1 MKVKIAIVG
10 GGASGLMAAC
20 AAAHILKEPGAVT
33 VLEGSEKPGRKLLAT
48 GNGRCNLTNTR
59 HMTAESFFGD
69 AEQIPPLLS
78 AYPPERIR
86 SLFREM
92 GLLTVSDSEGRVYPQ
107 TMQAAS
113 VLAVLVRTAERYGAE
128 IRCGAKVVSVEKVRD
143 GFRLTLENGDTVDA
157 AQCILALGGAASPR
171 LSCGVDGYALAKT
184 LGHSVT
190 DLLPA
195 LTGLLCE
202 TSRKVLRPL
211 AGVRCAAGTAL
222 KIDGKTIAESPAE
235 EKSEVIFSETGIAGI
250 SVFDL
255 SVFAAEALAHHKSAA
270 LSLDLW
276 RDASY
281 NDVVRYLQEIRDAY
295 PASPCGELLLGV
307 LHRNLSWAL
316 ARAAG
321 SDPAA
326 AAKSL
331 SDHQI
336 KRLASLVKNW
346 EFPVTGVRG
355 WDNAQI
361 TAGGVPLA
369 ELDTL
374 TFASKKTKGLYL
386 TGELINIH
394 GRCGGYNL
402 HFAWA
407 TGHAAG
413 TAAANAQKGVSL

>member
-1 MKVKIAIVG
+1 MKTRLVIIG

-20 AAAHILKEPGAVT
+20 AAARVLKEPGAVV

-48 GNGRCNLTNTR
+48 GNGRCNLTNMR
-59 HMTAESFFGD
+59 GMSAVSFFGD
-69 AEQIPPLLS
+69 AELTAPLLA

-113 VLAVLVRTAERYGAE
+113 VLAVLLRTAERYGAV
-128 IRCGAKVVSVEKVRD
+128 IRCGVKVVSVEKSQQ
-143 GFRLTLENGDTVDA
+143 GFRLTLENGGTVDT

-171 LSCGVDGYALAKT
+171 LSCGADGYGLAKA

-211 AGVRCAAGTAL
+211 AGVRCAAGVAL
-222 KIDGKTIAESPAE
+222 KVDGKTAAESPEE

-255 SVFAAEALAHHKSAA
+255 SVFAAKALTHKKGVVLA
-270 LSLDLW
+270 LDLW
-276 RDASY
+276 RGISFD
-281 NDVVRYLQEIRDAY
+281 DVVRYLHEMRDAY

-307 LHRNLSWAL
+307 LHKKLSWAL
-316 ARAAG
+316 ARTAG
-321 SDPAA
+321 LDPNGA
-326 AAKSL
+326 SETL
-331 SDHQI
+331 TGHQL

-346 EFPVTGVRG
+346 EFPVTNVRN
-355 WDNAQI
+355 WDNAQV

-369 ELDTL
+369 EVDAL
-374 TFASKKTKGLYL
+374 TFVSKKTSGLYL
-386 TGELINIH
+386 TGELLNIH

-402 HFAWA
+402 HFAWS

-413 TAAANAQKGVSL
+413 TAAANALKGASL